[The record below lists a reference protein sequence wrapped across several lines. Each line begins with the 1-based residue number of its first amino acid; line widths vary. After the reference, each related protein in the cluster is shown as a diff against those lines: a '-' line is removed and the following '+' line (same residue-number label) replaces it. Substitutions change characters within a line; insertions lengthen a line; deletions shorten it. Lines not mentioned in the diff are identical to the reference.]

1 MSPLRLAETFC
12 AVVPLLGLSVT
23 DAVLPYALVRPYS
36 NCAVEALPLG
46 LTVPF
51 RVAVVC
57 IMLVGAVTVTV
68 GGDEPGAEAKT
79 KLALMDAVHSGE

>member
-57 IMLVGAVTVTV
+57 IMLVGAVTVAV
-68 GGDEPGAEAKT
+68 PREA
-79 KLALMDAVHSGE
+79 LLVFASAPAARRAVQ